1 MARDAWRA
9 SCTCTICGHWS
20 FSSFTSSASKYFKL
34 EAVLARR
41 IRAKSDEF
49 PAAVAA
55 RARKIRVLLM
65 DVDGV
70 LTAGQVYLMPLA
82 DGTAVEMKAFH
93 SQDGAGLKL
102 ARDAGLRT
110 GVISGRESAA
120 VTRRAQEVGMEF
132 VFQGRGEKV
141 PAYEEILRVAGVRDS
156 DVAYIGDDLPDLPIL
171 ERVGLA
177 IAVANAVEEVRRAVH
192 HVTRRT
198 GGDAGVREAI
208 EGILK
213 AQGKWRDVSKK
224 ARA

>member
-1 MARDAWRA
+1 MARSVR
-9 SCTCTICGHWS
+9 G
-20 FSSFTSSASKYFKL
+20 SS
-34 EAVLARR
+34 
-41 IRAKSDEF
+41 DGF

-70 LTAGQVYLMPLA
+70 LTAGQVFLMPVA

-93 SQDGAGLKL
+93 SQDGAGLKM

-110 GVISGRESAA
+110 GVISGRQSAA
-120 VTRRAQEVGMEF
+120 MTLRAEEVGMEF
-132 VFQGRGEKV
+132 VFQGRGEKL
-141 PAYEEILRVAGVRDS
+141 PAYEEIVRMAGVRDAE
-156 DVAYIGDDLPDLPIL
+156 VAYIGDDLPDLPVL
-171 ERVGLA
+171 QRVGLA
-177 IAVANAVEEVRRAVH
+177 IAVANAVEEVRRTVH
-192 HVTRRT
+192 HVTRRS

-213 AQGKWRDVSKK
+213 AQGKWREVAKN

>member
-1 MARDAWRA
+1 
-9 SCTCTICGHWS
+9 
-20 FSSFTSSASKYFKL
+20 
-34 EAVLARR
+34 LARR
-41 IRAKSDEF
+41 IRAKSSEF

-70 LTAGQVYLMPLA
+70 LTAGQVYLMPLG

-102 ARDAGLRT
+102 ASDAGLRT

-132 VFQGRGEKV
+132 VFQGRGEKA

-156 DVAYIGDDLPDLPIL
+156 EVAYIGDDLPDLPIL

-213 AQGKWRDVSKK
+213 AQGKWREVSKK

>member
-1 MARDAWRA
+1 MA
-9 SCTCTICGHWS
+9 
-20 FSSFTSSASKYFKL
+20 SSVRGSSNG
-34 EAVLARR
+34 
-41 IRAKSDEF
+41 F

-55 RARKIRVLLM
+55 RARKIKVLLM

-70 LTAGQVYLMPLA
+70 LTAGHVFLMPVP
-82 DGTAVEMKAFH
+82 DGTAVEMKVFH

-102 ARDAGLRT
+102 AREAGLRT

-120 VTRRAQEVGMEF
+120 TIRRANETGMEF
-132 VFQGRGEKV
+132 VFQGRAEKLG
-141 PAYEEILRVAGVRDS
+141 AYEEILEMAGVRDS
-156 DVAYIGDDLPDLPIL
+156 EVAYIGDDLPDLPIL

-177 IAVANAVEEVRRAVH
+177 IAVANAVDEVRRAAH
-192 HVTRRT
+192 HVTRRS

-213 AQGKWRDVSKK
+213 AQGKWRGVSKR

>member
-1 MARDAWRA
+1 MQGIQER
-9 SCTCTICGHWS
+9 
-20 FSSFTSSASKYFKL
+20 L
-34 EAVLARR
+34 LARR
-41 IRAKSDEF
+41 IRAKSSGF

-70 LTAGQVYLMPLA
+70 LTAGQVYLMPLG

-102 ARDAGLRT
+102 ASDAGLRT

-156 DVAYIGDDLPDLPIL
+156 EVAYIGDDLPDLPIL

-213 AQGKWRDVSKK
+213 AQGKWREVSKK

>member
-1 MARDAWRA
+1 MAR
-9 SCTCTICGHWS
+9 S
-20 FSSFTSSASKYFKL
+20 
-34 EAVLARR
+34 
-41 IRAKSDEF
+41 IRTNSNGF
-49 PAAVAA
+49 PPPVAA

-70 LTAGQVYLMPLA
+70 LTAGQVFLMPVA

-110 GVISGRESAA
+110 GVISGRQSAA
-120 VTRRAQEVGMEF
+120 MTRRAGEVGMEF
-132 VFQGRGEKV
+132 VFQGRGEKLG
-141 PAYEEILRVAGVRDS
+141 AYEEILRIAGVRDS
-156 DVAYIGDDLPDLPIL
+156 EVAYIGDDLPDLPIL

-177 IAVANAVEEVRRAVH
+177 IAVANAVDEVRRAAH
-192 HVTRRT
+192 HVTRRA
-198 GGDAGVREAI
+198 GGEAGVREAI

-213 AQGKWRDVSKK
+213 AQGKWRAIAKK

>member
-1 MARDAWRA
+1 M
-9 SCTCTICGHWS
+9 
-20 FSSFTSSASKYFKL
+20 
-34 EAVLARR
+34 ARR
-41 IRAKSDEF
+41 IPANGF
-49 PAAVAA
+49 PASVAA

-70 LTAGQVYLMPLA
+70 LTAGQVFLMPVA

-110 GVISGRESAA
+110 GVISGRQSAA
-120 VTRRAQEVGMEF
+120 MTRRADEVGMEF
-132 VFQGRGEKV
+132 VFQGRAEKLG
-141 PAYEEILRVAGVRDS
+141 AYEEILRVAGVRDS
-156 DVAYIGDDLPDLPIL
+156 EVAYIGDDLPDLPVL

-177 IAVANAVEEVRRAVH
+177 IAVANAVDEVRRAAH
-192 HVTRRT
+192 HVTRRS

-213 AQGKWRDVSKK
+213 AQGKWHALVKS

>member
-1 MARDAWRA
+1 
-9 SCTCTICGHWS
+9 
-20 FSSFTSSASKYFKL
+20 
-34 EAVLARR
+34 LARIAR
-41 IRAKSDEF
+41 NVRSGSDGF
-49 PAAVAA
+49 PTAVAA

-70 LTAGQVYLMPLA
+70 LTGGQVYLLPQL

-110 GVISGRESAA
+110 GVISGRDSAA
-120 VTRRAQEVGMEF
+120 VTRRAAEVGMEF
-132 VFQGRGEKV
+132 VYQGRAEKLS
-141 PAYEEILRVAGVRDS
+141 AYEEILRVAGVRDAE
-156 DVAYIGDDLPDLPIL
+156 VAYIGDDLPDLPVL

-177 IAVANAVEEVRRAVH
+177 VAVANAVPEVRRAAH

-213 AQGKWRDVSKK
+213 AQGKWRSVANQ

>member
-1 MARDAWRA
+1 
-9 SCTCTICGHWS
+9 
-20 FSSFTSSASKYFKL
+20 
-34 EAVLARR
+34 LARR
-41 IRAKSDEF
+41 IRAKFDEF

-177 IAVANAVEEVRRAVH
+177 IAVANGVEEVRRAVH

-198 GGDAGVREAI
+198 GGDAAVREAI

-213 AQGKWRDVSKK
+213 AQGKWREVSKK

>member
-1 MARDAWRA
+1 MQGTKER
-9 SCTCTICGHWS
+9 
-20 FSSFTSSASKYFKL
+20 L
-34 EAVLARR
+34 LARR
-41 IRAKSDEF
+41 IRAQSNGF

-70 LTAGQVYLMPLA
+70 LTAGQVYLMPQA

-120 VTRRAQEVGMEF
+120 TTRRAQEVGMEF

-156 DVAYIGDDLPDLPIL
+156 EVAYIGDDLPDLPIL

-192 HVTRRT
+192 HVTRRR

-213 AQGKWRDVSKK
+213 AQGKWREVSKK

>member
-1 MARDAWRA
+1 
-9 SCTCTICGHWS
+9 
-20 FSSFTSSASKYFKL
+20 
-34 EAVLARR
+34 LARSVR
-41 IRAKSDEF
+41 GSSTKF
-49 PAAVAA
+49 PPAAAA

-70 LTAGQVYLMPLA
+70 LTAGQVFLMPLA

-110 GVISGRESAA
+110 GVISGRQSAA
-120 VTRRAQEVGMEF
+120 MTRRAEEVGMEF
-132 VFQGRGEKV
+132 VFQGRGEKLG
-141 PAYEEILRVAGVRDS
+141 AYEEILRTAGVGDS
-156 DVAYIGDDLPDLPIL
+156 EVAYIGDDLPDLPIL
-171 ERVGLA
+171 RRVGLA
-177 IAVANAVEEVRRAVH
+177 IAVANAVEEVRGAAH
-192 HVTRRT
+192 HVTRHR

-213 AQGKWRDVSKK
+213 AQGKWRAVAKK